1 MNNIPINDNS
11 SEPANTN
18 GELAILA
25 RTRLYGACGT
35 VETLTNLGKA
45 FEFINEI
52 NIMLAAGCEHNFE
65 FVAEG
70 MNYVME
76 HLCALQDAA
85 TQLVEIETIKAAEN
99 AQQLKLFARLH
110 MLYQTLQAK
119 EAAPTAEVLEASQN
133 KIAQFNSES
142 EKAKIAREITAL
154 EKLLLPKEL

>member
-1 MNNIPINDNS
+1 MNKIPINDNS

-85 TQLVEIETIKAAEN
+85 TQLVEIETIKAIC
-99 AQQLKLFARLH
+99 
-110 MLYQTLQAK
+110 T
-119 EAAPTAEVLEASQN
+119 PTYALPD
-133 KIAQFNSES
+133 
-142 EKAKIAREITAL
+142 ITS
-154 EKLLLPKEL
+154 KGSGTHSRSTRSKPK